1 MVMGPGVYVTDTE
14 RDQDLPVGRVHTNLS
29 GHILI
34 SSNILFEVI
43 LSTGANKGTITA
55 KDK

>member
-43 LSTGANKGTITA
+43 LSTGS
-55 KDK
+55 D